1 MQNLFR
7 LHYCLKKAA
16 RSQQDTTVTDKL
28 SDREVEILKL
38 LAQGLT
44 NAEIAERL
52 FLTRGTVRNYVSAV
66 LNKLDVDDRTQAA
79 ILAIRH
85 GLVNSEDL

>member
-1 MQNLFR
+1 
-7 LHYCLKKAA
+7 
-16 RSQQDTTVTDKL
+16 
-28 SDREVEILKL
+28 LKL
-38 LAQGLT
+38 LSQGLT

-52 FLTRGTVRNYVSAV
+52 SLTRGTVRNYVSSI

-85 GLVNSEDL
+85 GLVSAEDL